1 MKKMMAAATALTLL
15 TATASFAE
23 DATPTMPAEIVS
35 QDATATGADGG
46 VLVPILMMLFL
57 LMTAGSG
64 DPV

>member
-23 DATPTMPAEIVS
+23 DATPTMPVEIVS